1 MEQQLLTLHLSNC
14 RSFPHSWL
22 ITGFV
27 TRVTRR
33 VPLVEQEQLTP
44 SEQLSSPP
52 VISVVRVTRP
62 LVLCVCFVD
71 SCLSF
76 CPFSLGNCVVCPSF
90 IYGFWLHLGIFKLF
104 FLLFFYFVLMPQYWQ
119 TNWFHFKSC
128 LVFLSFSCTISKNSK
143 NRSRIQEVP
152 KGSVF
157 SLCAVH
163 WTISFRLSPGCI
175 HTFNTT
181 QLLILT
187 QYN

>member
-1 MEQQLLTLHLSNC
+1 VLLVEQQLLTLHLSNC

-52 VISVVRVTRP
+52 VISVVRVTRS

-76 CPFSLGNCVVCPSF
+76 CPFSFGNCVVCPSF

-119 TNWFHFKSC
+119 TDFILNPVWYFCLFLVLFRKTQRIEVEFK
-128 LVFLSFSCTISKNSK
+128 
-143 NRSRIQEVP
+143 RSRKVQSFHCVLFTGRFHLDYLQGVSTHLIQ
-152 KGSVF
+152 
-157 SLCAVH
+157 L
-163 WTISFRLSPGCI
+163 
-175 HTFNTT
+175 N
-181 QLLILT
+181 
-187 QYN
+187 Y